1 MSNKKWSTAI
11 DDEKKKAIHL
21 CNALVNDSKIFYTT
35 DKTTKARIKKARN
48 SLYKKDNVFVN
59 IYNGLEDK
67 TFHSKKIPLNTPFLE
82 KKKKNYSCDV
92 I

>member
-1 MSNKKWSTAI
+1 M
-11 DDEKKKAIHL
+11 
-21 CNALVNDSKIFYTT
+21 
-35 DKTTKARIKKARN
+35 KKARN

-67 TFHSKKIPLNTPFLE
+67 TFLSKKIPLNTPFLE